1 MVVSLDVLWSSDPIS
16 SILGGDTI
24 DWATKEAKKELLEKK
39 KLELVGCGIKDLLT
53 YYSKLTDPDDKD
65 VMKQFIIENFSS
77 QEYDA
82 ISVEL
87 AGLRPEDANEIEDI
101 RKKRAEHLEEVEK
114 TRKQNREQSE
124 FLKSLLGLGDV
135 DPKLL
140 ESVASIPE
148 NQTLLEEVKN
158 LKIDWE
164 LEVDPTK
171 KARKK
176 IDFMEKKRELRK
188 KVFEKFTID
197 RKKLHDVLFRNY
209 TYDSTDFDEMAL
221 VNRRKWKV
229 ETRSWAYVE
238 VKYNSES
245 IKARRRLNRAIEEL
259 NKIDSDHPED
269 GVSFVFRK
277 AWMRWK
283 KDWEWHVVFPTSI
296 KPIWKIV
303 SSIRK
308 KIGMMSEK
316 DRDAFEKSY
325 DEAVEKYLAWIG
337 IDKIIEDDA
346 DEIIKKVK
354 KKFDAIKEAYK
365 QKIVKL
371 I

>member
-1 MVVSLDVLWSSDPIS
+1 MVSRLDVLWSSDPIS

-24 DWATKEAKKELLEKK
+24 DWTTPEAKKEILEKK
-39 KLELVGCGIKDLLT
+39 KSDLVGCSIKDLLT

-82 ISVEL
+82 ISAEL
-87 AGLRPEDANEIEDI
+87 AGLRLDDANEIADI
-101 RKKRAEHLEEVEK
+101 RKKRAEHLEELEK

-140 ESVASIPE
+140 ESAVSIPE
-148 NQTLLEEVKN
+148 NQALLEDVKN
-158 LKIDWE
+158 YKME
-164 LEVDPTK
+164 FESETDPTER
-171 KARKK
+171 ARKK
-176 IDFMEKKRELRK
+176 KRFMEKKRELRK
-188 KVFEKFTID
+188 KVSAKFASD
-197 RKKLHDVLFRNY
+197 REKLHDVLFRNY
-209 TYDSTDFDEMAL
+209 TYDSIDFNEIDR

-229 ETRSWAYVE
+229 ETRSWAYIE

-269 GVSFVFRK
+269 GVSFVFRR

-283 KDWEWHVVFPTSI
+283 KDWGWHVVFPTSR
-296 KPIWKIV
+296 KPLWKMV
-303 SSIRK
+303 SFIRK
-308 KIGMMSEK
+308 KMMSEK

-346 DEIIKKVK
+346 DEIIQKVRN
-354 KKFDAIKEAYK
+354 KFDAIKEAYK
-365 QKIVKL
+365 LKIVKL